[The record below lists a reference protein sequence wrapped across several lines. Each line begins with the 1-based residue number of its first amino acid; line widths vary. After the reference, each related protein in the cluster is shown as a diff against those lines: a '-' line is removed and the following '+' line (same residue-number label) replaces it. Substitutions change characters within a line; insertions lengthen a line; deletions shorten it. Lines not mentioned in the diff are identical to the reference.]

1 MKIAVPSGYNN
12 TPVDVL
18 VVGQNSIEDF
28 LVIKTIKMDYSIGE
42 LDTFG
47 LILCRIFLQTNRF
60 R

>member
-28 LVIKTIKMDYSIGE
+28 SVIKTIKMDYSIGA
-42 LDTFG
+42 LAIFG
-47 LILCRIFLQTNRF
+47 YFGIEILL
-60 R
+60 